1 MLVEFWHLINVV
13 IKIPAKTTVE
23 LPKINL
29 AEPITS
35 RLNFFTI
42 IPPSI
47 APNIAA
53 GMTTAPIR
61 MLLVDDD
68 S

>member
-1 MLVEFWHLINVV
+1 MLVVVSHRINVV

-23 LPKINL
+23 LPRINRD
-29 AEPITS
+29 EPITS

-42 IPPSI
+42 NPPSI

-68 S
+68 N